1 MARAI
6 DSAGRDSDVPF
17 NNGVPAEGSAAARRV
32 AWLAILVLGWLFS
45 YSIGWQKGWLVGNR
59 GTDARFDQINQT
71 LNEIRLGSADAG
83 VATPG
88 DGVDESPGNV

>member
-6 DSAGRDSDVPF
+6 HSADPGSDVF
-17 NNGVPAEGSAAARRV
+17 ASNGFPAEASPGARRV
-32 AWLAILVLGWLFS
+32 AWLAILVVGWLFS